1 MISTHIHSV
10 GEAFRNQAETHSHRT
25 SLFFLGTG
33 YTYERLY
40 RWVLSFAHS
49 LEDVGIQPG
58 DRVILYLPNCPQ
70 WVVSWLGILTLGAS
84 AVPITPI
91 YTPHDLKYIA
101 NDSGAKAI
109 VCTDVNY
116 GYVEQVLS
124 DTEIGTVIHSNV
136 ADLLPVWKRAFGEL
150 LGRVPSG
157 KVGKKKYAISFRQF
171 LKSTPVPPSAPT
183 FSGEE
188 TGVLLYTGGTT
199 KSPKG
204 VPISHR
210 QFLEVSWVHFK
221 AHEEV
226 IPWGD
231 NVIVQGAPLFH
242 ILGQIFGMGPLLVC
256 GDTLVLLPRMNL
268 DGLMDAVER
277 YRAKTL
283 LGVPALYRMILDHD
297 RLDFYNLTSLVYCMC
312 GGDVLPEEVARRWN
326 ERIGV
331 PICNGYGA
339 TETVGGISMSPP
351 GPRHPPQAMGWVLPN
366 KEVRIVD
373 PDTLR
378 ELPEGTPGEILVRSD
393 PMVTHYWNKPEETK
407 EAFVELDGK
416 LWYRTADIVY
426 KDNDGYLY
434 FVDRTVDTIKHKGY
448 RISASEIEAV
458 LQEHPAV
465 VGSCVVGIPDPQL
478 GDRIKAYV
486 VLKQDIKGMTGYDLI
501 RWCRDKLVSYKV
513 PHYIEFRDM
522 LPKSKVGKLLRRE
535 IRSEEKRRLE
545 KGKWEEAVSDDA

>member
-1 MISTHIHSV
+1 MISAQIHSV
-10 GEAFRNQAETHSHRT
+10 GEAFQNQAETYSHRT

-101 NDSGAKAI
+101 SDSGAKAI

-116 GYVEQVLS
+116 GYVEQVLP

-157 KVGKKKYAISFRQF
+157 KVGKKKYAISFRKF
-171 LKSTPVPPSAPT
+171 LKSTPVPPSAPK

-199 KSPKG
+199 RSPKG

-231 NVIVQGAPLFH
+231 NVIVQ
-242 ILGQIFGMGPLLVC
+242 
-256 GDTLVLLPRMNL
+256 
-268 DGLMDAVER
+268 
-277 YRAKTL
+277 
-283 LGVPALYRMILDHD
+283 
-297 RLDFYNLTSLVYCMC
+297 S
-312 GGDVLPEEVARRWN
+312 
-326 ERIGV
+326 
-331 PICNGYGA
+331 
-339 TETVGGISMSPP
+339 SS
-351 GPRHPPQAMGWVLPN
+351 
-366 KEVRIVD
+366 
-373 PDTLR
+373 
-378 ELPEGTPGEILVRSD
+378 
-393 PMVTHYWNKPEETK
+393 
-407 EAFVELDGK
+407 
-416 LWYRTADIVY
+416 
-426 KDNDGYLY
+426 
-434 FVDRTVDTIKHKGY
+434 
-448 RISASEIEAV
+448 
-458 LQEHPAV
+458 
-465 VGSCVVGIPDPQL
+465 
-478 GDRIKAYV
+478 
-486 VLKQDIKGMTGYDLI
+486 
-501 RWCRDKLVSYKV
+501 
-513 PHYIEFRDM
+513 
-522 LPKSKVGKLLRRE
+522 
-535 IRSEEKRRLE
+535 
-545 KGKWEEAVSDDA
+545 